1 MNGGGMNQVPAMSS
15 LEVLL
20 VAAIVFLAI
29 LTVNT
34 LEEAQVPEPA
44 KHTGSAF
51 ASNASVAAVGFYLL
65 CYVMGLF

>member
-29 LTVNT
+29 LTVYT
-34 LEEAQVPEPA
+34 LEEAPVPEPA